1 LYLPARD
8 SVEPLNRTDT
18 SMFKLFWHAGVFAI
32 LTFVVYLACMAFVRM
47 EERREAGRRQRNS

>member
-1 LYLPARD
+1 
-8 SVEPLNRTDT
+8 VEPLNRTDT

-47 EERREAGRRQRNS
+47 EERREAGRQRRNS